1 MKPSNRITFTLDYFN
16 IKVEDRIAVSGNF
29 NLTPA
34 QRAQLAAL
42 GIPGGDSFQ
51 QVSFFTNSFD
61 SRTQGVDAVLTV
73 GFDLGDGKATL
84 GLNGNYTKTDVIK
97 ASPVITADRERLLEL
112 EGFVPKWKGNA
123 SFTYAGERFGFVAR
137 ANYYGKWTDYGAAP
151 AADQTGGAELLVDLE
166 LSYKVSDMLKLAVGG
181 ENIFDNYPDV
191 EARQSQINNGI
202 RYLRFAPTGFNGGFW
217 YVRATASF

>member
-1 MKPSNRITFTLDYFN
+1 MAGEYVERDPS
-16 IKVEDRIAVSGNF
+16 
-29 NLTPA
+29 
-34 QRAQLAAL
+34 
-42 GIPGGDSFQ
+42 
-51 QVSFFTNSFD
+51 
-61 SRTQGVDAVLTV
+61 
-73 GFDLGDGKATL
+73 
-84 GLNGNYTKTDVIK
+84 
-97 ASPVITADRERLLEL
+97 
-112 EGFVPKWKGNA
+112 
-123 SFTYAGERFGFVAR
+123 AGERFGFVAR

>member
-1 MKPSNRITFTLDYFN
+1 MSDVF
-16 IKVEDRIAVSGNF
+16 S
-29 NLTPA
+29 
-34 QRAQLAAL
+34 
-42 GIPGGDSFQ
+42 S
-51 QVSFFTNSFD
+51 
-61 SRTQGVDAVLTV
+61 
-73 GFDLGDGKATL
+73 DLATL

-97 ASPVITADRERLLEL
+97 ASPVISADRERLLEL

-202 RYLRFAPTGFNGGFW
+202 DRNRTRLNPRHQC
-217 YVRATASF
+217 

>member
-1 MKPSNRITFTLDYFN
+1 MNFQQPRIVRET
-16 IKVEDRIAVSGNF
+16 VRQNF
-29 NLTPA
+29 NLTAA

-61 SRTQGVDAVLTV
+61 SRTQGVDAVLTIR
-73 GFDLGDGKATL
+73 FDLAGGKATL

-97 ASPVITADRERLLEL
+97 ASPVISADRERLLEL

-123 SFTYAGERFGFVAR
+123 SFDYEGDRFGFIAR
-137 ANYYGKWTDYGAAP
+137 ANYYGKWTDYGANL
-151 AADQTGGAELLVDLE
+151 AADQTGGAEMLVDLE
-166 LSYKVSDMLKLAVGG
+166 ASYKINDMFKIAVGG
-181 ENIFDNYPDV
+181 ENVFDNFPDV

-217 YVRATASF
+217 YLRGTAKF

>member
-1 MKPSNRITFTLDYFN
+1 M
-16 IKVEDRIAVSGNF
+16 
-29 NLTPA
+29 
-34 QRAQLAAL
+34 
-42 GIPGGDSFQ
+42 
-51 QVSFFTNSFD
+51 SFFTNSFD

-73 GFDLGDGKATL
+73 GFDLGGGKATL